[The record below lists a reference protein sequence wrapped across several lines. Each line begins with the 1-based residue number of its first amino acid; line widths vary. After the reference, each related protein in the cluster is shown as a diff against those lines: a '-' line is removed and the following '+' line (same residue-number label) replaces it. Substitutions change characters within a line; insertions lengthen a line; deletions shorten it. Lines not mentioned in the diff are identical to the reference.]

1 MNGGGG
7 AARSKW
13 QADATPSSP
22 PIKKERAQ
30 WPVPSTTSS
39 SRSRSFC
46 ILSLFAGSLLSLHP
60 FRALAAMVAPEA
72 AERELRGLHEE
83 LAAKENALEV
93 RDQQLD
99 ELRARKIAML

>member
-1 MNGGGG
+1 
-7 AARSKW
+7 
-13 QADATPSSP
+13 
-22 PIKKERAQ
+22 
-30 WPVPSTTSS
+30 
-39 SRSRSFC
+39 
-46 ILSLFAGSLLSLHP
+46 
-60 FRALAAMVAPEA
+60 MVAPEA